1 MTIQPLSQ
9 TEYIEEMYNAE
20 EYAEMMEE
28 YEEQLMF
35 DTEQNIEILEEIE
48 EEQTND
54 FKSIFSKPVH
64 VDSKTI
70 NSLKTIGYENKVQFA
85 QYLQERKKTFII
97 DDGKKHDFAMMSLD
111 KIEIIYDELE
121 LFDPVFNISYWDSFK
136 KEIVILENISRT
148 ELMNHFKF
156 NNLFKTPSLIE
167 NYLSTVLF
175 ELNKRGRINISK
187 KVFKTGYFLKD
198 DLVIENTAIKDLEYT
213 NEDVKKAII
222 LLNELI
228 KDRGIAKQHDATTYK
243 FMLHAPFH
251 WCIKTLSYANNNTR
265 GLLNYGYPLTN
276 KTTSALIGLW
286 FYTSPVGYSCTA
298 ETLSALANQLEQSTF
313 PSIVD
318 DSFYLLRQKEIKQM
332 LKKRGLPYS
341 SQKYKQ
347 S

>member
-20 EYAEMMEE
+20 QYAEMMEE

-136 KEIVILENISRT
+136 KEVVMLENISRT

-156 NNLFKTPSLIE
+156 NNLFKTPSMIE

-175 ELNKRGRINISK
+175 ELNKKGRINISK

-213 NEDVKKAII
+213 NEDVKKA
-222 LLNELI
+222 E
-228 KDRGIAKQHDATTYK
+228 KQHTIIVFQPIVT
-243 FMLHAPFH
+243 
-251 WCIKTLSYANNNTR
+251 
-265 GLLNYGYPLTN
+265 
-276 KTTSALIGLW
+276 
-286 FYTSPVGYSCTA
+286 PVG
-298 ETLSALANQLEQSTF
+298 F
-313 PSIVD
+313 
-318 DSFYLLRQKEIKQM
+318 
-332 LKKRGLPYS
+332 
-341 SQKYKQ
+341 
-347 S
+347 